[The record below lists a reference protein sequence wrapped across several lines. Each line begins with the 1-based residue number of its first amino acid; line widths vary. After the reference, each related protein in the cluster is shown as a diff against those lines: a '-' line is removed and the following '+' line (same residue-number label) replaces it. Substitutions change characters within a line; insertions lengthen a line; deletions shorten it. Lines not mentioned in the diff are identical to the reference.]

1 MIKLAN
7 SKYTVLVDIHKIL
20 DTEFVK
26 EMNLLQINL
35 TNRILLRVNQIL
47 DKVEIFELAL
57 NVPKNMR
64 FRRFKY
70 LR

>member
-1 MIKLAN
+1 LIKLAN